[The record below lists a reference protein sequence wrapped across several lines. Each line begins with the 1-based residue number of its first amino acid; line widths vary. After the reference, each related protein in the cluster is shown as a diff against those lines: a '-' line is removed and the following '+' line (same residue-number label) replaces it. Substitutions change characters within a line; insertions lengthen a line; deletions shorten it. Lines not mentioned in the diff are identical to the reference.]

1 MRLIRA
7 GFIGEFDPDNFD
19 EEVVRVL
26 LVFFVL
32 VVMVVL
38 LNVLIAIVSD
48 SYDIS
53 MAKAEA
59 LYYRSRL
66 ELITEMGPVASLLL
80 PKWMQPEVIKKLAD
94 GRKFFDELEALAVP
108 ASSALA
114 TVPANPDAAVARA
127 ELADALKAAD
137 ALLYA
142 FAAQEAALIEK
153 RITKA
158 LAHLKKAKSHDPHRV
173 NYMINRVATIVDHS
187 ERQTGHRI
195 DAVETELAEAR
206 KELSEIKDMLQSLIA
221 VPPLIDNRGS

>member
-7 GFIGEFDPDNFD
+7 GFVGEFDPDNFD
-19 EEVVRVL
+19 EVAVRVL
-26 LVFFVL
+26 LVFYVL

-66 ELITEMGPVASLLL
+66 ELITEMAPIASRL
-80 PKWMQPEVIKKLAD
+80 PKLPQWMQPE
-94 GRKFFDELEALAVP
+94 
-108 ASSALA
+108 A
-114 TVPANPDAAVARA
+114 TK
-127 ELADALKAAD
+127 ELADARKKLVD
-137 ALLYA
+137 ELGLPDVLPDA
-142 FAAQEAALIEK
+142 FAAQEAAAEALIKK

-158 LAHLKKAKSHDPHRV
+158 LADLKKAKSHDPHRV
-173 NYMINRVATIVDHS
+173 NYMMNRVATIVDHS

-195 DAVETELAEAR
+195 DAVETELAE
-206 KELSEIKDMLQSLIA
+206 IKAMLQR
-221 VPPLIDNRGS
+221 LIDNRGS

>member
-1 MRLIRA
+1 M
-7 GFIGEFDPDNFD
+7 
-19 EEVVRVL
+19 RVL
-26 LVFFVL
+26 LVFFIL
-32 VVMVVL
+32 VVMIVF

-80 PKWMQPEVIKKLAD
+80 PKWMQPEVIKK
-94 GRKFFDELEALAVP
+94 
-108 ASSALA
+108 
-114 TVPANPDAAVARA
+114 
-127 ELADALKAAD
+127 LADALKAAD